1 MAGNIRKH
9 GTSLEGGFAKES
21 EKEFYTL
28 KDVAERC
35 GTSYGIVK
43 RDIDKGI
50 LPAYRVGR
58 KYFIAKDEME
68 DYVADSLEKWGME
81 GYTIQEIISR
91 IPLSYAFVMDLI
103 KSGKLSAVKVGRQY
117 IVPKGE
123 FEQFMAMKKMH

>member
-1 MAGNIRKH
+1 
-9 GTSLEGGFAKES
+9 
-21 EKEFYTL
+21 
-28 KDVAERC
+28 
-35 GTSYGIVK
+35 
-43 RDIDKGI
+43 
-50 LPAYRVGR
+50 
-58 KYFIAKDEME
+58 ME

-123 FEQFMAMKKMH
+123 FEQFMAKKKMH

>member
-1 MAGNIRKH
+1 MND
-9 GTSLEGGFAKES
+9 T

-58 KYFIAKDEME
+58 KYFIAKDVME
-68 DYVADSLEKWGME
+68 HYVSETVMKWGME
-81 GYTIQEIISR
+81 GYTIQEIMSR
-91 IPLSYAFVMDLI
+91 IPLSYAFVMELI

-117 IVPKGE
+117 VIPKGE
-123 FEQFMAMKKMH
+123 FEAFMEGKKMQ

>member
-1 MAGNIRKH
+1 M
-9 GTSLEGGFAKES
+9 KES

-81 GYTIQEIISR
+81 G
-91 IPLSYAFVMDLI
+91 
-103 KSGKLSAVKVGRQY
+103 LSAVKVGRQY

>member
-1 MAGNIRKH
+1 MNQA
-9 GTSLEGGFAKES
+9 
-21 EKEFYTL
+21 EKEFFTL

-43 RDIDKGI
+43 RDIDKGV

-58 KYFIAKDEME
+58 KYFIAREEM
-68 DYVADSLEKWGME
+68 DGYVTEAVEKWGME
-81 GYTIQEIISR
+81 GYTIQEIMNR

-103 KSGKLSAVKVGRQY
+103 KSGKLHAIKVGRQY

-123 FEQFMAMKKMH
+123 FEHFMAMKKMQ

>member
-1 MAGNIRKH
+1 MND
-9 GTSLEGGFAKES
+9 T

-43 RDIDKGI
+43 RDIDKGV

-68 DYVADSLEKWGME
+68 RYVTDAVNKWGME
-81 GYTIQEIISR
+81 GYTIQEIMSR
-91 IPLSYAFVMDLI
+91 IPLSYAFVMELI
-103 KSGKLSAVKVGRQY
+103 KSGKLHAVKVGRQY
-117 IVPKGE
+117 VIPKGE
-123 FEQFMAMKKMH
+123 FEEFMAQKKMH